1 VVSSSMIALTALVN
15 RFGSQETAAF
25 NAAMQLWNYVQMPS
39 LAIAGAV
46 SSMVAQNVG
55 ARRWDRVGRV
65 ALTGV
70 AFNFLLGGA
79 LVAILYLFNRPALGL
94 FLPADGASIVIAA
107 HLNAIVLWSFVLF
120 GVSMVLFGAVRATG
134 AVMPPLFILI
144 ISLWCIR
151 VPFAYGMLGRWQAE
165 AIWWSFP
172 LASLMSTTLATVY
185 YRFGGW
191 RKLRLGVADA
201 PAPAAVA

>member
-1 VVSSSMIALTALVN
+1 M
-15 RFGSQETAAF
+15 
-25 NAAMQLWNYVQMPS
+25 
-39 LAIAGAV
+39 
-46 SSMVAQNVG
+46 
-55 ARRWDRVGRV
+55 
-65 ALTGV
+65 
-70 AFNFLLGGA
+70 
-79 LVAILYLFNRPALGL
+79 
-94 FLPADGASIVIAA
+94 
-107 HLNAIVLWSFVLF
+107 NAIVLWSFGLF

-172 LASLMSTTLATVY
+172 LASLVSTTLATAY

-191 RKLRLGVADA
+191 RKLRLGIADA
-201 PAPAAVA
+201 PAPAAAA